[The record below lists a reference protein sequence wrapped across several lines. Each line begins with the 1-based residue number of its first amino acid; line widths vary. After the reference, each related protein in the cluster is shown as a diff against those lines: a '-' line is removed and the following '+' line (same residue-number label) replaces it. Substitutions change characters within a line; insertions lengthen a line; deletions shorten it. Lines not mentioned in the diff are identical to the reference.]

1 MLQLLETGKALY
13 VLAVFCGL
21 GIFTRLMTGHLYKRL
36 LKESTNLAAT
46 RNKNLKEL
54 RQRAENTYR
63 MNQGLRDSGAWLEN
77 QLSHLKFMGFTLNTW
92 NVMAVRWTWL
102 CLLAG
107 AAASFA
113 SYWYH
118 LDTLYIVLYG
128 GSAILMAMV
137 GMIFDLGTG
146 SGKREQ
152 LLAALR
158 DYIENVMCP
167 RLARNQPLEHDYN
180 GNEARVGTGVRPL
193 RGRRGQKENEN
204 VGNTESDYAERR
216 HGLTAV
222 TGGQGSEEQTG
233 VKKISGRAA
242 RRAAAA
248 AAATAQIPAEEEQVH
263 QTDAEYIKQGLEQIA
278 AAKEKS
284 QVFDENWLKDLKPEE
299 MKLLSDILREYLV

>member
-63 MNQGLRDSGAWLEN
+63 MNQGLRDSSAWLEN
-77 QLSHLKFMGFTLNTW
+77 QFSHLKFMGFTLNTW
-92 NVMAVRWTWL
+92 SAMAVRWTWL

-137 GMIFDLGTG
+137 GMMFDLGTG

-152 LLAALR
+152 LLAVLR

-167 RLARNQPLEHDYN
+167 RLARNQPLEHES
-180 GNEARVGTGVRPL
+180 GTNEPRVGNGVRPL
-193 RGRRGQKENEN
+193 RGRRERKENGNAGN
-204 VGNTESDYAERR
+204 VEADYAERR
-216 HGLTAV
+216 RGLTAV
-222 TGGQGSEEQTG
+222 SVSQEVEEQAG
-233 VKKISGRAA
+233 IKKISGRAA

-248 AAATAQIPAEEEQVH
+248 AAATVQIPGEEEPIH

-278 AAKEKS
+278 AAKEKA
-284 QVFDENWLKDLKPEE
+284 QGLDENWLKDLKPEE